1 MFAKNPFPAVFF
13 SARRRVR
20 TVLMASLAM
29 ASLAACTAKTG
40 TGQFNDP
47 YQAQNRENHKFNVAF
62 DSNVLKPASQAYGHV
77 LPGPVRQGVSN
88 FANNLSLPSY
98 VLNDLFQARIYDA
111 ADNTLRFAFNTIFGI
126 GGIFDPAG
134 AMGLHAK
141 SNDFGHTL
149 YAWGAREGAYLEV
162 PFLGP
167 STERALAGKVV
178 DAVTNPTRLLVPQSI
193 RNVPYA
199 ADAGSLL
206 DYRYRFNDTVDSI
219 LHGSSDSYGQERLIY
234 LEQRHYALGIQSNA
248 SMTNPY
254 EDPYASS
261 K

>member
-1 MFAKNPFPAVFF
+1 M
-13 SARRRVR
+13 RRRLR
-20 TVLMASLAM
+20 TAVVAVAAV

-47 YQAQNRENHKFNVAF
+47 YEAQNRENHKFNVAF
-62 DSNVLKPASQAYGHV
+62 DSTVLKPASQAYGTAV
-77 LPGPVRQGVSN
+77 PSPVRRGVTN

-98 VLNDLFQARIYDA
+98 VLNDLLQARIYDA
-111 ADNTLRFAFNTIFGI
+111 ADNTLRFAFNTIFGL

-149 YAWGAREGAYLEV
+149 YAWGVREGAYLEV

-178 DAVTNPTRLLVPQSI
+178 DAVTNPSRLLVPQSA
-193 RNVPYA
+193 RNVGYGA
-199 ADAGSLL
+199 TVGSLL
-206 DYRYRFNDTVDSI
+206 DFRYRFNDTVDSI
-219 LHGSSDSYGQERLIY
+219 LHGSADSYGQQRLIY
-234 LEQRHYALGIQSNA
+234 LEQRHYALGIQSDA
-248 SMTNPY
+248 SMSNPY

>member
-1 MFAKNPFPAVFF
+1 MFAKNPFLTETPP
-13 SARRRVR
+13 ARRPLRNAIVA
-20 TVLMASLAM
+20 LLAV

-47 YQAQNRENHKFNVAF
+47 YEAQNRKNHNFNVAF
-62 DSNVLKPASQAYGHV
+62 DSHVLKPASQAYGHGV
-77 LPGPVRQGVSN
+77 PSPVRQGVTN

-98 VLNDLFQARIYDA
+98 VINDLLQARIYDA
-111 ADNTLRFAFNTIFGI
+111 ADNTLRFAVNTIFGI

-149 YAWGAREGAYLEV
+149 YAWGVREGAYLEL

-167 STERALAGKVV
+167 STERALTGKVV
-178 DAVTNPTRLLVPQSI
+178 DAITNPTHLLVPQSA
-193 RNVPYA
+193 RNLPYA
-199 ADAGSLL
+199 ADAGSIL

-219 LHGSSDSYGQERLIY
+219 LHGSADSYGQERLIY

-248 SMTNPY
+248 GLTNPY
-254 EDPYASS
+254 EDPYANQ